1 MDRERRGDLTLT
13 SFATLLAAGSLAF
26 ALYMNLAPERDR
38 IAGINARNANN
49 AAPRRQ
55 TPEADRDDL
64 ITASIAPPL
73 YRLVTVVGDKAYVED
88 VEGGSALLI
97 AVTRGSFLAGAGRVT
112 AIENRAGRWVVVTTG
127 TTITADAR
135 P

>member
-88 VEGGSALLI
+88 VEGGS
-97 AVTRGSFLAGAGRVT
+97 FLAGAGRVT